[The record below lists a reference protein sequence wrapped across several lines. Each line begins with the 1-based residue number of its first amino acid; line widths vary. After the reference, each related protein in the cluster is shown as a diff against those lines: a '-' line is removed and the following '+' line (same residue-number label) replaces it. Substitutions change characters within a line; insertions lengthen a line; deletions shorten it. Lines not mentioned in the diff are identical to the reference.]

1 MVIKDGISMG
11 TIPPIMVS
19 IPFLLHHTILVYMI
33 MSATTKKTFP
43 DPLCKP
49 HLDVCA

>member
-1 MVIKDGISMG
+1 MG

-19 IPFLLHHTILVYMI
+19 IPFLLHHTTILVYMI
-33 MSATTKKTFP
+33 MSTTTKTFP

-49 HLDVCA
+49 HLDVYGYIKVF